1 MEWGVGRRQ
10 QAKVQN
16 HDFHVNGN
24 YPDCNGYELVQGRMS
39 TDFDDRN
46 EDLLACL
53 SKRYPNALSL
63 EMETF
68 HLFDLARCSGGR
80 IKAAAMAIALAER
93 YTNDFIAASEI
104 EKLEKLAGLAA
115 LTTLYQ
121 YELGN
126 GRAGQTSASNMTN

>member
-1 MEWGVGRRQ
+1 MLQLWSR
-10 QAKVQN
+10 A
-16 HDFHVNGN
+16 
-24 YPDCNGYELVQGRMS
+24 LQGRLS
-39 TDFDDRN
+39 IDFDDRN

-104 EKLEKLAGLAA
+104 EKLEKLAGQAA

-121 YELGN
+121 YELGV
-126 GRAGQTSASNMTN
+126 GVQSEYIGTPSMTS

>member
-1 MEWGVGRRQ
+1 MLQLWSR
-10 QAKVQN
+10 A
-16 HDFHVNGN
+16 
-24 YPDCNGYELVQGRMS
+24 LQGRLS
-39 TDFDDRN
+39 IDFDDRN

-104 EKLEKLAGLAA
+104 EKLEKLAGFAA

-121 YELGN
+121 HQLGI
-126 GRAGQTSASNMTN
+126 GVQSEQALQV